1 MKLSKK
7 YKEYII
13 WARDIILLVQA
24 KGTNT
29 ILLALKKDED
39 GMVCIYMEGEELE
52 FTVKEAK
59 EIAEK
64 LKSAQMSDIINKRGD
79 TYSVSPS
86 SFLSLVN
93 LEIW

>member
-39 GMVCIYMEGEELE
+39 GMVCIYMERRRI
-52 FTVKEAK
+52 
-59 EIAEK
+59 EIY
-64 LKSAQMSDIINKRGD
+64 G
-79 TYSVSPS
+79 
-86 SFLSLVN
+86 
-93 LEIW
+93 